1 MADTNLAEEIRQIKS
16 QLRLMMNGKASM
28 SMREK
33 GLNYRMNFGVELP
46 RLREFADTLPH
57 SANIAI
63 ALWKED
69 IRECRILAGM
79 LMPAEECSAEL
90 AELWIEQMRF
100 LEEAEHTV
108 MNLFCNTD
116 WASEKMF
123 PWIASENEM
132 FRICG
137 FLLASRLFMRGMTL
151 SPRDEQEYLDQSTT
165 ALRDKLPNVAHASQ
179 KSLLKYMA
187 LGEEQEKAVEKNL
200 QQL

>member
-69 IRECRILAGM
+69 IRECRILAGI

-151 SPRDEQEYLDQSTT
+151 SPRDEQEYLDQSAT

-187 LGEEQEKAVEKNL
+187 LGEEQEKAVEKIL